1 MNPSFFL
8 YNLIGTGVG
17 IALGPALRLFF
28 RKKSR
33 ELERFDQR
41 MGRYPKTMRLNSG
54 DQPRAWL
61 HAVSVGEVGAA
72 AAVVNKLQGLR
83 PDCHV
88 MVSCTTHQGLAR
100 AREQFGDRV
109 ICFYAPFDLPST
121 VDRALSMMRPDLL
134 VFLETEIWPNW
145 IVRASHRGVR
155 IAIINGRISVRSI
168 DSYRKIKPLIRYTLS
183 HVDFFSMISIADA
196 ARIESLG
203 ADRRR
208 IRINGN
214 AKFDSPDPQ
223 AGGMRAKQWARTLF
237 NLADRQPVFVAGS
250 TRHPEERIIL
260 DAHFRI
266 LQVYPDALLI
276 IAPRHIDRIA
286 EIEGWISSSG
296 LSYQR
301 RTELDSEH
309 CKRTAPVVLLDTI
322 GELLATYSIA
332 TFVFCGGSLVP
343 KGGQN
348 VLEPA
353 MWSKPIMHGPSMEDF
368 ADAQQLIDKAGG
380 GVTVHHAGEMA
391 DIALGWIND
400 PSTAGAAGS
409 AARRVILSHRGAA
422 GKHAAVIAELM
433 GTR

>member
-1 MNPSFFL
+1 MNPSFFF
-8 YNLIGTGVG
+8 YNLIGTGLG
-17 IALGPALRLFF
+17 IALRPALRFFF
-28 RKKSR
+28 RKKSG
-33 ELERFDQR
+33 ELDRIDQR
-41 MGRYPKTMRLNSG
+41 MGRYPEAMRPGN
-54 DQPRAWL
+54 DDRPRIWL

-72 AAVVNKLQGLR
+72 AAVVKKLQGLR
-83 PDCHV
+83 SDCHV
-88 MVSCTTHQGLAR
+88 MVSCTTQQGLAR
-100 AREQFGDRV
+100 ARDQFGDRV
-109 ICFYAPFDLPST
+109 ICFYAPFDLQST
-121 VDRALSMMRPDLL
+121 VDRALSMMCPDLL

-145 IVRASHRGVR
+145 IVRASKRGIR

-168 DSYRKIKPLIRYTLS
+168 DSYRKIKPLMRYALS
-183 HVDFFSMISIADA
+183 HVDLCSMISIADA

-203 ADRRR
+203 ADPRR
-208 IRINGN
+208 IRVNGN
-214 AKFDSPDPQ
+214 AKFDSPDPL
-223 AGGMRAKQWARTLF
+223 ADGKRIEQWARMLF
-237 NLADRQPVFVAGS
+237 NLIDRQPVFVAGS
-250 TRHPEERIIL
+250 TRHPEERVIL
-260 DAHFRI
+260 DAHARI
-266 LQVYPDALLI
+266 LQAYPDALLI

-296 LSYQR
+296 LPCQR
-301 RTELDSEH
+301 RSELDPEH

-322 GELLATYSIA
+322 GELLATYSVA

-380 GVTVHHAGEMA
+380 GVTVRHAGEMA
-391 DIALGWIND
+391 DFALGWLND
-400 PSTAGAAGS
+400 PSAAGAAGS